1 MPTSSVPTSAIA
13 TPSRKLPVHAVRVA
27 AKEAPIMYSEP
38 CARLTRSMIPNTSV
52 NPAASMNSSRPHCRP
67 LRHCSMK
74 RVMARRLHICAIEN
88 GGSARAPPPSFTAP
102 ASVRRH
108 LAFRVM
114 TVLEV
119 LDDRGGCLPHEL
131 VAFLDPIIQIE
142 VLDRNVI
149 RSELEAAAHRLEIG
163 LFERLT
169 HRVLV

>member
-1 MPTSSVPTSAIA
+1 
-13 TPSRKLPVHAVRVA
+13 
-27 AKEAPIMYSEP
+27 MYSEP
-38 CARLTRSMIPNTSV
+38 CARLTRSMIPNTS
-52 NPAASMNSSRPHCRP
+52 MNSSRPNCRP
-67 LRHCSMK
+67 LRHCSMNS
-74 RVMARRLHICAIEN
+74 VMARRLHTFAIEN

-114 TVLEV
+114 TVLAV
-119 LDDRGGCLPHEL
+119 LDDRGGCLQHAL
-131 VAFLDPIIQIE
+131 VAVLDHILQIE

-169 HRVLV
+169 HRVLVGQIALGRNHC

>member
-1 MPTSSVPTSAIA
+1 
-13 TPSRKLPVHAVRVA
+13 
-27 AKEAPIMYSEP
+27 MYSEP

-52 NPAASMNSSRPHCRP
+52 NPAASMNSSRPNCRP
-67 LRHCSMK
+67 LRHCSMNS
-74 RVMARRLHICAIEN
+74 VMALSVHTFAIEN
-88 GGSARAPPPSFTAP
+88 GGGALPPPPSFPAP

-142 VLDRNVI
+142 V
-149 RSELEAAAHRLEIG
+149 
-163 LFERLT
+163 
-169 HRVLV
+169 